1 MDDEVE
7 LDAAT
12 VAAKWDEIAPG
23 IDQIAERIANP
34 NDFLVSPGSSLA
46 GDDKASNPYRVSH
59 AIRMCLVAG
68 VDHLHAAKAL
78 LFDLGV
84 LHTAAP
90 FSVVRGSL
98 ENLAAAY
105 WILHPKQRNERIER
119 TLRWWAR
126 NFKDQHIGLE
136 PVGLS
141 DEAKLETKL
150 AKLDALATARGISTQ
165 DVRAGYRS
173 SRAVD
178 YAEEHSTRSKP
189 LLPWQYC
196 SGYAH
201 GRPWAYLGM
210 SEQEHFETTEP
221 GVLIVKLTNE
231 PGRLLSPTLE
241 AFRLLIDV
249 AELFQQRS

>member
-1 MDDEVE
+1 MHEEVE
-7 LDAAT
+7 LDAAA

-23 IDQIAERIANP
+23 IDQMAERIANP
-34 NDFLVSPGSSLA
+34 NDFLVSSGSSLA

-59 AIRMCLVAG
+59 AVRMCLVAG

-78 LFDLGV
+78 LLDLQV

-98 ENLAAAY
+98 ENLAAAF

-126 NFKDQHIGLE
+126 NFHEQHIALE
-136 PVGLS
+136 PLGLS
-141 DEAKLETKL
+141 DEAKREAKL
-150 AKLDALATARGISTQ
+150 AKLDAVAMLRGISTQ
-165 DVRAGYRS
+165 DVRAGYPS
-173 SRAVD
+173 SRAVK
-178 YAEEHSTRSKP
+178 YAEKHSTRSEP

-221 GVLIVKLTNE
+221 GVLNVKLSNE

-249 AELFQQRS
+249 SELFEQRS